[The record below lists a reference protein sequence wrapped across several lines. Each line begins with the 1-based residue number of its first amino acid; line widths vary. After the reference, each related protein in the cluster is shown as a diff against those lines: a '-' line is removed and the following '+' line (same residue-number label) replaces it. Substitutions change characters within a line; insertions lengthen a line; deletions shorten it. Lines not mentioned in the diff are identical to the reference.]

1 MSEKKSVSMMGIL
14 LVAVSSILVIDTV
27 AASAIIGPSAIGW
40 WVLFFF
46 IFFLPYGLVTAEL
59 GTTYKDEGAI
69 VDWVNRAFGRGA
81 AARTSWLYWVNYS
94 LWVPAVYYMFA
105 VIAAQLIGLE
115 LGPVAIAV
123 FAVAMTWLTS
133 YIATFDVERLTW
145 IASIGA
151 IFKSVIMLVL
161 GFGGLYVG
169 FTNGFANP
177 FTLADTLPS
186 FGDGAT
192 YLPIIIFNVMG
203 FEIIAGAAS
212 TFKDPDRDIPK
223 ATILGGILITFFY
236 LLASLGIL
244 AVIPLAEISE
254 SSGVVDAFVLVF
266 GDSAMARVL
275 VNVVGVMVLYTL
287 VSNVVTWAMG
297 VNQTVVYS
305 AEQGLMPKM
314 FAKVSA
320 KTGMPTTA
328 SWANAWMGTAT
339 MGAYL
344 VMVNV
349 TGNEDLFWNV
359 FSLGAIGL
367 LASYVMMFPA
377 FLKLRLTD
385 TTTKRGYTIPGGTPM
400 ALYCSVVPTLVL
412 LVGLVFFFWAPG
424 AGMDMEYFYTVGT
437 GLLLAVIGGEVLIW
451 KANKEHQE
459 AVPAE

>member
-1 MSEKKSVSMMGIL
+1 MSEKKSVNMFGIL
-14 LVAVSSILVIDTV
+14 LVAVSSVLVIDTV
-27 AASAIIGPSAIGW
+27 AASAMIGPSAIGW

-69 VDWVNRAFGRGA
+69 VDWVQRAFGRGA

-105 VIAAQLIGLE
+105 IIVGQMIGIEFGPYMIAI
-115 LGPVAIAV
+115 

-133 YIATFDVERLTW
+133 WIATFDVERLTW
-145 IASIGA
+145 IAALGA
-151 IFKSVIMLVL
+151 IFKSVIMIIL
-161 GFGGLYVG
+161 GVGGLYVG

-212 TFKDPDRDIPK
+212 TFKNPDRDIPK

-244 AVIPLAEISE
+244 AVIPLADISD
-254 SSGVVDAFVLVF
+254 SSGVIDAFIMVF
-266 GDSAMARVL
+266 GDSAAAQVL
-275 VNVVGVMVLYTL
+275 VYVVGIMVLYTL

-297 VNQTVVYS
+297 VNQTVVYA
-305 AEQGLMPKM
+305 AEHGLMPKAL
-314 FAKVSA
+314 AKVSD

-328 SWANAWMGTAT
+328 SWANGWLGTAT
-339 MGAYL
+339 MVAYL
-344 VMVNV
+344 VMVAV

-385 TTTKRGYTIPGGTPM
+385 KDAVRGYTVPGGTPM
-400 ALYCSVVPTLVL
+400 AIYCSVIPTIVL
-412 LVGLVFFFWAPG
+412 LTGLVFFFWAPG
-424 AGMDMEYFYTVGT
+424 VGMDMEYFYTVGS

-451 KANKEHQE
+451 KANKEH
-459 AVPAE
+459 AASVPAE